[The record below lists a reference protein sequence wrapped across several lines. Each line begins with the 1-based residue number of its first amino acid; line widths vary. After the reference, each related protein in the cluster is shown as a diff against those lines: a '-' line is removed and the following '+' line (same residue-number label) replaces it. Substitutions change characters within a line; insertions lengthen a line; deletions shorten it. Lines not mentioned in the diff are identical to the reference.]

1 MEAADGGRGQQ
12 RGDEEQRVQPPPVL
26 KSARTHVNGLERLGG
41 VPSLGELEIAVGHQ
55 PPMFW
60 RSLPGLKRIV
70 RPGGIRTSL
79 PVRGLRPMP
88 RLRGFTWNTPNPR
101 SSIRS
106 PRCIDKRIASNTAST
121 ATSALTLVIS
131 ATRDTSFTMSTLI
144 MFRRS
149 WGSLT
154 SIYSVTYT
162 VNTGANCVS
171 R

>member
-26 KSARTHVNGLERLGG
+26 KSARTYVNGLERLGG

-55 PPMFW
+55 PPIFW

-70 RPGGIRTSL
+70 RPGGILTSL

-106 PRCIDKRIASNTAST
+106 PRCIERRIASNTAST

-131 ATRDTSFTMSTLI
+131 AILDTSLTMSTLI
-144 MFRRS
+144 MLRRS
-149 WGSLT
+149 SGFVN
-154 SIYSVTYT
+154 IIDIDTYA
-162 VNTGANCVS
+162 VKV
-171 R
+171 RPK